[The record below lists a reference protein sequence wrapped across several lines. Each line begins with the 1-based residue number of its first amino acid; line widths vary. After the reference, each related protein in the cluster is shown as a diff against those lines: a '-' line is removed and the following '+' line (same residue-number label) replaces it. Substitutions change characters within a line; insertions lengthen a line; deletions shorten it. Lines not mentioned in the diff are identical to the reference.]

1 MAREDPKTPTLLH
14 ASLLQLVN
22 ESRRLGAVRDA
33 LRGGAVDVALRHVDR
48 AWRCEPENAATLAP
62 IYGRLLL
69 LDGSDD
75 EAALNLLHRA
85 ADLKSDADTGALIA
99 VALLQLDRPREAR
112 RAVESALGNYCVAPR
127 SLLGHAAG
135 RVMRHPAIAAP
146 GWIGR
151 GPRLEF
157 LGELN
162 DGDLDRGERNIA
174 NAASALGIRLDG
186 EAEFAPIARLGLLT
200 GSDGFRFRIPRLAS
214 SRYVEAQSRG
224 SALLGSG
231 ARLPPYFALDGRITE
246 AGGRLSGW
254 ARLGWSPSRPLK
266 LRLDDGRVSHT
277 TRTSNAPAAD
287 SGGTFDLPLRE
298 VGLLGTRIDVSARLP
313 DGRWHALPDSPLLL
327 ESAVRSK
334 DVRARRSAAPEPR
347 FTRAKREAAPER
359 AAYTD
364 IIVPVYGGREAT
376 LACLETV
383 LASVDDTTTLVV
395 VDDASDDLALIAV
408 LDSLAEDGRITLL
421 RNPKNQGFA
430 ASVNR
435 GLALHPTHDAIV
447 LNSDTLVFAD
457 WIARLRAAAYS
468 DPAVGTVTPFSNSG
482 SIASYPEAQDTPI
495 DPASAAAL
503 HAIAAATHDGTRADL
518 PVGVG
523 FCLYLRRDCL
533 REVGNFDDAVF
544 GDGYGE
550 ETDFCMRA
558 RAHGWSH
565 RLAADV
571 FVYHAGGVSFGGRR
585 AALLN
590 RSQRLINLRHPGYDR
605 FIADF
610 LADDPL
616 RPLRRRLDERRLL
629 DFAGQFMLVL
639 TLALTGGVERFVKE
653 RSRRLRA
660 QGLHALVLRP
670 AAANEARHC
679 VLQSDALVLPNLHYD
694 IPEELPALDA
704 LLRKLGLA
712 GIEIQHFLHL
722 DPRLIEMVRSLPVPY
737 EVYVHDYAWL
747 CPRVTLIDG
756 SGRYCGEPE
765 LAVCEACVR
774 ENGSQLGESI
784 GVAALRT
791 RSAGWLRGAR
801 RVVVPSTDTAMRM
814 ERHFAGVTVSVE
826 AHTSS
831 ARAAA
836 NPPPVRVEATRSRLR
851 VALIGAIGEH
861 KGYRVLRD
869 CARDARARA
878 LPLEFVVIGYTE
890 DDAAL
895 LETGQVFITGRYG
908 DGEPPHLL
916 RREDPD
922 VIWMASVWP
931 ETWCYTLDYAL
942 ESGLPVAA
950 FDSGAI
956 AERLRAAGH
965 GEFLPLQLE
974 PARINDRLL
983 ALRGASRP
991 ASLTASRSRETPLA
1005 AAINVDIMTAA
1016 QPQVEP
1022 MKDPTEEKPSEV
1034 VSPVVQPNA
1043 LAASVQVLPLPVGL
1057 YLFSVRPSDPPG
1069 ASASGRLRL
1078 PAMQVGLGPGVPPDQ
1093 VEFMAGPGTQAAWL
1107 ITPTDLLVVKVNGV
1121 GATLILNSVRA
1132 PEGRTLSIK
1141 VERLDGRTGSVAR
1154 APSTPDEETPRD
1166 AVPTAATFAG
1176 ADVDLPLAVQIG
1188 AHICTRGDMNFTN
1201 VPWAGRIAPGLWIE
1215 SFTVRPLERFE
1226 PKDVEYKALTG
1237 SGFETPWVSDGAP
1250 CGTRGMG
1257 VPLVAFA
1264 LRFKGTAAAGFD
1276 CEYSGYFQSGVTVGP
1291 LRNGAPC
1298 RSTVANDPLEG
1309 IQVRLVKRST
1319 AGGSH
1324 PATAGKRPAAV
1335 AASRTRAVHRHA
1347 GRGS

>member
-1 MAREDPKTPTLLH
+1 VAGEDPKTPALLH

-22 ESRRLGAVRDA
+22 ESRQLGAVRDA
-33 LRGGAVDVALRHVDR
+33 LRDGAVDVALRHVDR

-69 LDGSDD
+69 LEGSDH
-75 EAALNLLHRA
+75 EAALNLLRRA
-85 ADLKSDADTGALIA
+85 VDLKPNPDTEALIA
-99 VALLQLDRPREAR
+99 VALLQLERPREAR
-112 RAVESALGNYCVAPR
+112 RTVESALANSCVAPGG
-127 SLLGHAAG
+127 LLFHAAG

-162 DGDLDRGERNIA
+162 DGELDRGELYSA
-174 NAASALGIRLDG
+174 HAASTLALRFDG
-186 EAEFAPIARLGLLT
+186 ATAFTPIARIGLLAGT
-200 GSDGFRFRIPRLAS
+200 GGFRFRIPRLAA
-214 SRYVEAQSRG
+214 SRYIEAESG
-224 SALLGSG
+224 GLALLGSG
-231 ARLPPYFALDGRITE
+231 ARLPPCFALDGRITE
-246 AGGRLSGW
+246 AGGRLGGW
-254 ARLGWSPSRPLK
+254 ARLGWSPSMPLK

-277 TRTSNAPAAD
+277 TRASNA
-287 SGGTFDLPLRE
+287 SGAEGTFDVPLRE
-298 VGLLGTRIDVSARLP
+298 VGLLGSCIDVSARLP
-313 DGRWHALPDSPLLL
+313 DGRWQPLPDSPLLL
-327 ESAVRSK
+327 ESAVRLK
-334 DVRARRSAAPEPR
+334 DGRTRRPLASELRFARAE
-347 FTRAKREAAPER
+347 REATLER
-359 AAYTD
+359 AACTD
-364 IIVPVYGGREAT
+364 IIVPVYGGRDAT
-376 LACLETV
+376 LACLESV
-383 LASVDDTTTLVV
+383 LATLDDTTSLTV
-395 VDDASDDLALIAV
+395 VDDATEDLALIAG
-408 LDSLAEDGRITLL
+408 LDSLAADGRITLL
-421 RNPKNQGFA
+421 RNATNQGFA

-457 WIARLRAAAYS
+457 WLARLRAAAYS
-468 DPAVGTVTPFSNSG
+468 DRAVGTVTPFSNSG
-482 SIASYPEAQDTPI
+482 SIASYPEAQDAPF
-495 DPASAAAL
+495 DAADAAAL
-503 HAIAAATHDGTRADL
+503 HALAAATHDGTRADI

-533 REVGNFDDAVF
+533 REVGTFDDAVF

-558 RAHGWSH
+558 RAHGWLH

-616 RPLRRRLDERRLL
+616 RPLRRRLDERRLF
-629 DFAGQFMLVL
+629 DFAGQFLLVL
-639 TLALTGGVERFVKE
+639 TLALTGGVERFVNE

-660 QGLHALVLRP
+660 RGLHALVLRP
-670 AAANEARHC
+670 AAANDARHC
-679 VLQSDALVLPNLHYD
+679 VLQSDALVLPNLRYD

-722 DPRLIEMVRSLPVPY
+722 DPRLIESVRALPVPY

-791 RSAGWLRGAR
+791 RSAGWLGGAR

-836 NPPPVRVEATRSRLR
+836 NSPPVRVEATRSRLR

-950 FDSGAI
+950 FDTGAI

-991 ASLTASRSRETPLA
+991 ASLTASRSRKTPLA

-1057 YLFSVRPSDPPG
+1057 YLFSVTPSDPPG
-1069 ASASGRLRL
+1069 ASATGRLRL

-1093 VEFMAGPGTQAAWL
+1093 VEFMAGPGTEAAWL
-1107 ITPTDLLVVKVNGV
+1107 IAPTDLLVVKVNGV

-1132 PEGRTLSIK
+1132 PDGGTLSIK
-1141 VERLDGRTGSVAR
+1141 VERLSGRTSTVAR
-1154 APSTPDEETPRD
+1154 APSAPREEAPRD
-1166 AVPTAATFAG
+1166 GGSSGATFADG
-1176 ADVDLPLAVQIG
+1176 AVDLPLAVQIG

-1226 PKDVEYKALTG
+1226 PKDIEYKALTG

-1264 LRFKGTAAAGFD
+1264 LRFKGSVAAGFD

-1309 IQVRLVKRST
+1309 IQVRLVKRAA
-1319 AGGSH
+1319 AGNAD
-1324 PATAGKRPAAV
+1324 PATAGKRPPVVPAA
-1335 AASRTRAVHRHA
+1335 RTRAVHRHA